1 MDPIVNKS
9 EVGGGNKNN
18 ANVNSEQL
26 SVHPSSGR
34 RSPTSSPASQRQKQS
49 RGGQKQAQRGAAK
62 SRRSSDS
69 NNEDEKSSSGS
80 SSYLQSNEGLQDQMT
95 ALFTDVQ
102 TMFNDVQVSLGAR
115 DEVIA
120 GLRESSVSMQSAL
133 ESLAHSVRVI
143 SMGLNNK
150 PASGGVSQNVLSGG
164 DALVDSHDEFIVPA
178 LSSQAQQGPIDRT
191 VLDGSV
197 DMSDLMRMGSHEKS
211 RFNSVENF

>member
-18 ANVNSEQL
+18 ANVNSEQS
-26 SVHPSSGR
+26 SVHPSPGR

-115 DEVIA
+115 RGNCRPA
-120 GLRESSVSMQSAL
+120 GVNCVNAICFGVFSSFCPSYF
-133 ESLAHSVRVI
+133 H
-143 SMGLNNK
+143 G
-150 PASGGVSQNVLSGG
+150 SQQQARQWRSFSKC
-164 DALVDSHDEFIVPA
+164 LVWW
-178 LSSQAQQGPIDRT
+178 
-191 VLDGSV
+191 
-197 DMSDLMRMGSHEKS
+197 
-211 RFNSVENF
+211 

>member
-18 ANVNSEQL
+18 ANVNSEQS
-26 SVHPSSGR
+26 SVHPSPGR
-34 RSPTSSPASQRQKQS
+34 RSPTSSPASQRQKYQQS

-62 SRRSSDS
+62 SRRSTSDS

-102 TMFNDVQVSLGAR
+102 NMFNDVQVSLGAR

-120 GLRESSVSMQSAL
+120 GLQESSVSMQSAL

-143 SMGLNNK
+143 SMGLSNR

-178 LSSQAQQGPIDRT
+178 LSSQAQQGPILI
-191 VLDGSV
+191 VQFW
-197 DMSDLMRMGSHEKS
+197 MDLSI
-211 RFNSVENF
+211 